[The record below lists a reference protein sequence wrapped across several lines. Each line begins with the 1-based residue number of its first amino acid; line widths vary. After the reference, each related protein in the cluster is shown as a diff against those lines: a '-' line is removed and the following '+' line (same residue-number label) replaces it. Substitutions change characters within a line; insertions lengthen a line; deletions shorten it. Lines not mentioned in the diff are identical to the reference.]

1 MKMFYR
7 FLIFSLTVLLA
18 ASAFGA
24 PCFKDEASQ
33 KAYEQKTLDEESA
46 NQITQCIKN
55 NWAKGELKDFEKEA
69 SSIRKAKEVPV
80 VQQELFTVF
89 SSTTNPQNAFTALS
103 TIIDGGASVTQQQQN
118 ILLSALTLQT
128 QEYKKILATIAL
140 ADFGLIDS
148 SYSDYLIPAL
158 NAEDEILKAYA
169 SAAYNLLIP
178 KMQDKYLDAV
188 ITLYGFNK
196 PFALRAFI
204 ATGTDQK
211 TLCGH
216 LKEAFLSPLSAR
228 RLSAIEWAA
237 DLKNKKVLEAL
248 GKMPEQYNDT
258 STISAAAFALSKNYA
273 QMQPMLE
280 KSLKKNPSSNAATT
294 AVMAYAFLGNPSFK
308 YIEDCLKQG
317 NTNQKANA
325 ARVISSVA
333 GLLKGNQGGY
343 ENPAFERQK
352 LLQLIGPLGKAEN
365 ANKEDSFT
373 PYFEAA
379 SKELYSLLN
388 QN

>member
-1 MKMFYR
+1 MKIFRR
-7 FLIFSLTVLLA
+7 FLIFSLTAALA
-18 ASAFGA
+18 APALCA
-24 PCFKDEASQ
+24 PCFKDEANQ
-33 KAYEQKTLDEESA
+33 KAYEQKISDEESV

-69 SSIRKAKEVPV
+69 SSIRKAKEVPA
-80 VQQELFTVF
+80 VQQELFTIF
-89 SSTTNPQNAFTALS
+89 SSTTNPQNAFTAIS
-103 TIIDGGASVTQQQQN
+103 TIMDGAAAVTRQQQN
-118 ILLSALTLQT
+118 ILLSALTQQT
-128 QEYKKILATIAL
+128 QEYKKILAAIAL
-140 ADFGLIDS
+140 ADFGLVDS
-148 SYSDYLIPAL
+148 SYSDYLVPAL
-158 NAEDEILKAYA
+158 NADDEILKAYA
-169 SAAYNLLIP
+169 SASYNLLIP

-204 ATGTDQK
+204 ATDTNQK
-211 TLCGH
+211 TLFKH
-216 LKEAFLSPLSAR
+216 LKEAFLSPLPVR

-237 DLKNKKVLEAL
+237 DLKNKNVLEAL
-248 GKMPEQYNDT
+248 SKMPQQYNDT
-258 STISAAAFALSKNYA
+258 PTISAAAFALSKNYE
-273 QMQPMLE
+273 QMQPLLE
-280 KSLKKNPSSNAATT
+280 KSLKKEPSSNAATI

-317 NTNQKANA
+317 NANQKANA

-343 ENPAFERQK
+343 ENPAFEKQK

-365 ANKEDSFT
+365 SNKDDAFT

-379 SKELYSLLN
+379 SKELYNLLN
-388 QN
+388 